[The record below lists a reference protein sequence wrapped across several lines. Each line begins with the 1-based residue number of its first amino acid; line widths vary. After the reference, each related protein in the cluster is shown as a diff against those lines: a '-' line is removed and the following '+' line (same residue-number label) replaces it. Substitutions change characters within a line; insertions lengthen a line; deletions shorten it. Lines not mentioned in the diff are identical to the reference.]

1 MKKYLFKIVRPLD
14 TVYCLL
20 FQHKTDKTW
29 SFINLTKKHICSC
42 KFETYEKAIEDLEG
56 EIKKGKVLYYEYV
69 DEYNIR
75 IYN

>member
-1 MKKYLFKIVRPLD
+1 MNGFLLKIVRPLD

-42 KFETYEKAIEDLEG
+42 KFKSYEEAIDDLEN
-56 EIKKGKVLYYEYV
+56 EIKKGKVLYYEYIK
-69 DEYNIR
+69 EYNIKQE
-75 IYN
+75 